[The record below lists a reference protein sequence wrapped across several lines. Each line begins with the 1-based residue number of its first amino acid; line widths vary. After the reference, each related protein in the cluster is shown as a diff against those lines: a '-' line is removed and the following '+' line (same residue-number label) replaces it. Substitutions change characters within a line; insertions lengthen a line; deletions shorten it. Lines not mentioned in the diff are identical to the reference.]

1 MDTHLTG
8 DYDIRRLPIVFGDV
22 VVRQVDPE
30 VMLPHHKESI
40 SINAPVKSVFAVMTD
55 LDRWADWWPQIQ
67 NVRLPDGWT
76 VNGPMSCRVMGVD
89 LDGAVT
95 IYDPDKELGFET
107 NMPVGGRVLQHFTF
121 TPENEGTRL
130 TAEMDASGVG
140 GMMFTRKRLL
150 KELDRLKTNVESAET
165 E

>member
-1 MDTHLTG
+1 MDTPQAG
-8 DYDIRRLPIVFGDV
+8 VYDIRRLLNVFDDV
-22 VVRQVDPE
+22 VVRAVNPE
-30 VMLPHHKESI
+30 VMLSHHKESI
-40 SINAPVKSVFAVMTD
+40 AINAPVKSVFAAMTD

-76 VNGPMSCRVMGVD
+76 VNGPMSCRVMGMD

-121 TPENEGTRL
+121 TPENGGTRL
-130 TAEMDASGVG
+130 TAELDASGVA

-150 KELDRLKTNVESAET
+150 KELDRLKANVEGAET

>member
-1 MDTHLTG
+1 MDTSEAG
-8 DYDIRRLPIVFGDV
+8 VYDIRRLLNVFDNV
-22 VVRQVDPE
+22 VVRAVNPE
-30 VMLPHHKESI
+30 VMLSHHKESI
-40 SINAPVKSVFAVMTD
+40 AINAPVKSVFAAMTD

-76 VNGPMSCRVMGVD
+76 VNGPMSCRVMGMD

-121 TPENEGTRL
+121 TPENGGTRL
-130 TAEMDASGVG
+130 TAELDASGVA

-150 KELDRLKTNVESAET
+150 KELDRLKANVEGAET